1 MNGRDVL
8 LILAHLFRKRGGPVT
23 VEEAVELLSFKWR
36 FGTPSNVRRLLT
48 VALQNDLISR
58 DGELLSPVFLFD
70 RQVLGPDL
78 VGKLQDSIVV
88 DARFDPMH

>member
-8 LILAHLFRKRGGPVT
+8 LILAHLFRKHGGPVKID
-23 VEEAVELLSFKWR
+23 EAVELLSFRWR
-36 FGTPSNVRRLLT
+36 FGTPSNVRRMLT
-48 VALQNDLISR
+48 VALQKDLISR

-88 DARFDPMH
+88 DSKFEPLY